1 MQQVQWQAIY
11 LHGKGGNAREVE
23 HYRALL
29 PGWRVTGFDY
39 RAQTPW
45 EAREEFLP
53 YFEAAR
59 REGTK
64 LLLIANSIGAF
75 FAMQALDETQV
86 DRALFISPVV
96 DMEQLIEA
104 MMAGAGVTEP
114 ELRQWGEIKTEF
126 GETLSWRYLQDVRQH
141 PIQWRVPTA
150 ILYGSGDAL
159 MPRET
164 VEAFARR
171 TGAALTVMENGEHW
185 FHTEEQMQVLDGWV
199 RANTAEL
206 AAEPTER
213 EVMD

>member
-11 LHGKGGNAREVE
+11 LHGKGGNAREAE

-45 EAREEFLP
+45 EAREKFLP

-104 MMAGAGVTEP
+104 MMVGAGVTEP
-114 ELRQWGEIKTEF
+114 ELRQRGEIKTEF

-171 TGAALTVMENGEHW
+171 TGVALTVMENGEHW

>member
-11 LHGKGGNAREVE
+11 LHGKGGNAREAE
-23 HYRALL
+23 HCRALL

-45 EAREEFLP
+45 EVREEFLP

-86 DRALFISPVV
+86 DRALFISSVV

-114 ELRQWGEIKTEF
+114 ELRQRGEIKTEF

-171 TGAALTVMENGEHW
+171 TGAALTVMESGEHW

-199 RANTAEL
+199 RANTADL

>member
-11 LHGKGGNAREVE
+11 LHGKGGNAREAE

-39 RAQTPW
+39 RAQAPW
-45 EAREEFLP
+45 EARAEFLP
-53 YFEAAR
+53 YFEAAQ

-75 FAMQALDETQV
+75 LAMQALDETQV

-114 ELRQWGEIKTEF
+114 ELRQRGEIKTEF

-171 TGAALTVMENGEHW
+171 TGAALTVMESGEHW

-199 RANTAEL
+199 RANTADL

>member
-11 LHGKGGNAREVE
+11 LHGKGGNAQEAE

-45 EAREEFLP
+45 EAREKFLP
-53 YFEAAR
+53 YFEVAR

-114 ELRQWGEIKTEF
+114 ELRQRGEIKTEF